1 MHRWC
6 VSSTIIGATSMSQLQ
21 ENIAAYDVK
30 LSDEVLS
37 EIEQI
42 HLTMM
47 NPAP

>member
-1 MHRWC
+1 MQ
-6 VSSTIIGATSMSQLQ
+6 QLQ
-21 ENIAAYDVK
+21 DNIAAYQTK
-30 LSDEVLS
+30 LSDDVLA

>member
-1 MHRWC
+1 M
-6 VSSTIIGATSMSQLQ
+6 TQLK
-21 ENIAAYDVK
+21 ENIDAYQTV
-30 LSDEVLS
+30 LSDALLA